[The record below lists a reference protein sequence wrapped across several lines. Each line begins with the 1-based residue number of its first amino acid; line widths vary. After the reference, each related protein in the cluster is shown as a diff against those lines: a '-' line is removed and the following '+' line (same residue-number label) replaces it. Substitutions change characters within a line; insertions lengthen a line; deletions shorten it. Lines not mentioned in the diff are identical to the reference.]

1 MVEDVVGKRKRMAV
15 VEDVVGKR
23 KRMAVV
29 GIV

>member
-1 MVEDVVGKRKRMAV
+1 MVEDVVEKRKRMAV